1 VSYDAA
7 RSRLQRRELKLI
19 ARSVTARA
27 YRFADYR
34 LDPAAR
40 ELRRDGE
47 LLPLPRRVFDGLAY
61 LVEHR
66 DRAVGHDELIA
77 ALWGRVDVANTQV
90 SQLVMHVRRAVG
102 DDSAAQR
109 VVRTVSGFGYRW
121 IVATE
126 EIAPANGGN
135 GSTSDDP
142 KVAIAPSTPPMRSE
156 HAAARAG
163 FRRRIALI
171 SAIALCLAAAFFQFG
186 ISHRQRSA
194 DALPDSHTT
203 VVLPIEVTATED
215 TDATWIRLGAMDL
228 VASRLREAGLAV
240 PPSDSVVAALHAG
253 LALPEDQRQSALER
267 ALGSDLLVQ
276 GTAERANGGWKVE
289 LRAMT
294 GAAVQQRVEVERPEV
309 IDAARQAADLLLAAL
324 GRSRPDGGN
333 ADEALSERLQRARAA
348 MLSGEVAMARSIL
361 GAAPPAMQDDPELRY
376 ELARLDFHSGRN
388 DEAHAIIEKLLADPA
403 LASVPGL
410 RSRTLRTRGWVE
422 LGRGGDWT
430 AAERD
435 FDAAVAS
442 LDSKGSLSDSG
453 KALAERGV
461 ARVMLHRF
469 DEAALD
475 LGRARSELEI
485 AGDRQTLGEMN
496 NYLGQLEFVRQRVAE
511 SLDYF
516 KAAADISAAFG
527 TIDTLRYNLLAA
539 LHAEMRLLRWSDAL
553 ATGERVHAIRER
565 IGNPGM
571 RVAADGYRAIV
582 LAQVGRQRDAEAL
595 LDAVDRESN
604 AIPTDLRRFGAQAR
618 AEIAWQRGRADLALA
633 AAADAL
639 AVWPEDSTTDLDQR
653 ARMALLHQRAS
664 IALGRPAA
672 ADIAATSSDD
682 ALDAYRLVVAAEW
695 AAAQDD
701 NGRAERL
708 FREASAAAEAK
719 GVPDAIVL
727 VADAEA
733 RWLLSHG
740 RASEAA
746 ARAGRV
752 AVWADQD
759 FDSALLQVAAFHATG
774 DTEAW
779 SRALAHARAIAGER
793 AIPAAL
799 ANAPH

>member
-1 VSYDAA
+1 M
-7 RSRLQRRELKLI
+7 
-19 ARSVTARA
+19 TARA

-34 LDPAAR
+34 LDPETR

-47 LLPLPRRVFDGLAY
+47 LLSLPRRVFDGLAY

-77 ALWGRVDVANTQV
+77 ALWGRVDVANAQV
-90 SQLVMHVRRAVG
+90 SQLVMQVRRAVG

-109 VVRTVSGFGYRW
+109 AVRTVSGFGYRW

-126 EIAPANGGN
+126 EISPASVDSSAVADAANMADVASASHAPTRASRRGRLAALAALVLGLAALVFHFSASRQQRN
-135 GSTSDDP
+135 
-142 KVAIAPSTPPMRSE
+142 
-156 HAAARAG
+156 AAA
-163 FRRRIALI
+163 
-171 SAIALCLAAAFFQFG
+171 S
-186 ISHRQRSA
+186 
-194 DALPDSHTT
+194 PDPHAT

-215 TDATWIRLGAMDL
+215 TNAAWVRLGAMDL
-228 VASRLREAGLAV
+228 IAARLREAGLAV
-240 PPSDSVVAALHAG
+240 PPSDSVVAALQAG
-253 LALPEDQRQSALER
+253 LALPETQRGPALER
-267 ALGSDLLVQ
+267 ALGAAVLVQ
-276 GTAERANGGWKVE
+276 GTAERVKDGWKVE
-289 LRAMT
+289 LRAT
-294 GAAVQQRVEVERPEV
+294 SGGTVRQRVEVERPEV
-309 IDAARQAADLLLAAL
+309 MDAARQSADLLLAAL
-324 GRSRPDGGN
+324 GRSRPDDNNG
-333 ADEALSERLQRARAA
+333 DEALSERLQRARAA
-348 MLSGEVAMARSIL
+348 MLSGEVAAARSIL
-361 GAAPPAMQDDPELRY
+361 GAAPPALQDEPELRY

-388 DEAHAIIEKLLADPA
+388 DEAHAIIEKLLTDPA
-403 LASVPGL
+403 LANVPGL
-410 RSRTLRTRGWVE
+410 RSRTLRTRAWVG

-435 FDAAVAS
+435 FDAAVAA
-442 LDSKGSLSDSG
+442 LDAKTSLSDSG

-516 KAAADISAAFG
+516 NTAADISAAFG
-527 TIDTLRYNLLAA
+527 TIDALRYNLLAA

-553 ATGERVHAIRER
+553 ATGERIRTIRER
-565 IGNPGM
+565 IGDPGM

-582 LAQVGRQRDAEAL
+582 LAAVGRQRDAEMLVEA
-595 LDAVDRESN
+595 ADRES
-604 AIPTDLRRFGAQAR
+604 AGVAADLTRFGNEAR
-618 AEIAWQRGRADLALA
+618 AEIAWQQGHADRALG

-639 AVWPEDSTTDLDQR
+639 AVWPDDSGTDLDQR
-653 ARMALLHQRAS
+653 ARMALVHQRAS

-672 ADIAATSSDD
+672 ADIASMTAHGDD
-682 ALDAYRLVVAAEW
+682 ALDAYRLVAAAEW
-695 AAAQDD
+695 AAAHADERQ
-701 NGRAERL
+701 AEQR

-740 RASEAA
+740 RAAEAA
-746 ARAGRV
+746 ARAGRI
-752 AVWADQD
+752 AVWADRD

-774 DTEAW
+774 DADAW
-779 SRALAHARAIAGER
+779 RRALAQAQKLAGER
-793 AIPAAL
+793 VIPAAL
-799 ANAPH
+799 ATPPTPQ